1 MITSIRYR
9 GFSFYYKDN
18 DNKYKEIFD
27 EILAYNFKTV
37 KVLRNIDDTKV
48 SLIDTKYG
56 RYVFKVFA
64 PKTKRNDQNL
74 IVETDRVRS
83 AGLTFPNDFYFLAE
97 RKFFNY
103 ASVFIML
110 IEYVEGVELNDMPII
125 PENVKAEIKAS
136 MEKLHALNMLS
147 GDPHRGNF
155 IVSKDGVRI
164 IDLSGKSCTAERKAR
179 DRLAMERHLG
189 IANEIK
195 DYGYYSV
202 IYRTKLRKFIKKLK
216 GKA

>member
-1 MITSIRYR
+1 
-9 GFSFYYKDN
+9 
-18 DNKYKEIFD
+18 
-27 EILAYNFKTV
+27 
-37 KVLRNIDDTKV
+37 
-48 SLIDTKYG
+48 
-56 RYVFKVFA
+56 
-64 PKTKRNDQNL
+64 
-74 IVETDRVRS
+74 
-83 AGLTFPNDFYFLAE
+83 
-97 RKFFNY
+97 
-103 ASVFIML
+103 ML

-164 IDLSGKSCTAERKAR
+164 IDLSGKAVRQSVKLVIVWPWNVT
-179 DRLAMERHLG
+179 G